1 MNRTERQNETRQ
13 RNAEARKR
21 KEAERREERELIRK
35 NLLQVLQSEDATPAE
50 RLESSK
56 LLLELTT

>member
-1 MNRTERQNETRQ
+1 MNNVEKQKETRQ

-21 KEAERREERELIRK
+21 KEAEKREERELIRK
-35 NLLQVLQSEDATPAE
+35 NLLKVLQSEEATPAE

>member
-1 MNRTERQNETRQ
+1 MNRTERQNETRK

-35 NLLQVLQSEDATPAE
+35 NLLQILQSEDATPAE